1 MTFRISN
8 ITIGCNRSCELGKMR
23 GVLVFALLALTSW
36 SSVNANLDW
45 WQTMALYQI
54 YPRSFKD
61 SDGDGIGDLAGI
73 ENKLQHLVDTGID
86 AVWIS
91 PFYESPMVDFGYDIS
106 NFTAIDPIFG
116 TMDDFD
122 NLVAMAKSLGLK
134 VIMDLVP
141 NHSSDEHEWFIN
153 SLASIDPYTD
163 YYIWMN
169 GTELENETIAPPNNW
184 VSGFGGYAWTW
195 RVERQAYYLHQYTE
209 EQPDLNYR
217 NEYVVQEMKDIMEF
231 WLDRGID
238 GFRVDSIMTLFED
251 ATFPDEP
258 LSGTT
263 DDPTD
268 YDYLLHYYTLDQI
281 ETYEM
286 VAQWRELLDDYAF
299 KTDNVTRIMM
309 TEVYSNLSMT
319 LLYYDY
325 GAHFPFNFR
334 FIRSVDS
341 SSTAQEVKELAID
354 AWLDNL
360 PGNATADWVM
370 GNHDNSRVAS
380 RYTSEQVDALN
391 MINLL
396 LPGASVTYY
405 GEEIGMEDQWISW
418 EDTVDPQACNQ
429 DEDSYESYSRDP
441 ARTPMQWD
449 ATTSAGF
456 STNESTWLPVN
467 SNYLTLNLAAQI
479 DADVSHYKVF
489 QDLTTLRK
497 ETVIQEGTVNV
508 QLLSDNVICFSR
520 ELESSSEDAVFV
532 LTNFANNTETVS
544 LDVFENA
551 PDSLVVSIASVNST
565 LTAGTAVSRNSV
577 DVPAYAGL
585 VLRAS
590 TESDANVLISSTKIT
605 LFMAFL
611 VYLWI

>member
-1 MTFRISN
+1 MKDVRI
-8 ITIGCNRSCELGKMR
+8 LL
-23 GVLVFALLALTSW
+23 LVALASW
-36 SSVNANLDW
+36 NSVHADLEW
-45 WQTMALYQI
+45 WQTTSVYQI
-54 YPRSFKD
+54 YPRSWKD
-61 SDGDGIGDLAGI
+61 SDGDGIGDLPGI
-73 ENKLQHLVDTGID
+73 ESKLQHLVDSGID
-86 AVWIS
+86 TFWLS
-91 PFYESPMVDFGYDIS
+91 PIYESPMVDFGYDIS
-106 NFTAIDPIFG
+106 NFTSIDPIFG

-122 NLVAMAKSLGLK
+122 NLVATAKSLGLK

-141 NHSSDEHEWFIN
+141 NHSSDEHEWFVK
-153 SLASIDPYTD
+153 SLAGTEPYSD
-163 YYIWMN
+163 YYIWHN
-169 GTELENETIAPPNNW
+169 GTVLENGTITVPNNW
-184 VSGFGGYAWTW
+184 ISFFGGSAWTW
-195 RVERQAYYLHQYTE
+195 SSARQAYYLHQYTE

-217 NEYVVQEMKDIMEF
+217 NEYVVQEMKDIIEF

-238 GFRVDSIMTLFED
+238 GFRVDTIMTLVED
-251 ATFPDEP
+251 ASFPDEP

-263 DDPTD
+263 DDSTD
-268 YDYLLHYYTLDQI
+268 HDYLLHYYTEDQI
-281 ETYEM
+281 ETYEV
-286 VAQWRELLDDYAF
+286 VAEWRELLDDYAF

-309 TEVYSNLSMT
+309 MEAYSNLTMT

-360 PGNATADWVM
+360 PDNATADWVL

-380 RYTSEQVDALN
+380 RYTPEQVDALN

-396 LPGASVTYY
+396 LPGVSVTYY
-405 GEEIGMEDQWISW
+405 GEEIGMEDESISW

-429 DEDSYESYSRDP
+429 DEDSYESNSRDP

-449 ATTSAGF
+449 TTTSAGF

-551 PDSLVVSIASVNST
+551 PDSLVVYIASVNST
-565 LTAGTAVSRNSV
+565 LTAGTAVSRSSV
-577 DVPAYAGL
+577 EVSAYAGL
-585 VLRAS
+585 VLRTS
-590 TESDANVLISSTKIT
+590 TESSANVLISTAT
-605 LFMAFL
+605 LTLCMAFL
-611 VYLWI
+611 VSLQF